1 MENLLTPEQFL
12 VLWNRVYE
20 WTLANVFVIDNA
32 AQLAV
37 IALAFGIAA
46 LLTRRLVPW
55 LNKYKTH
62 VQAGRVVA
70 FGLPL
75 VLPVVWLALQ
85 WLSLSVATT
94 LGWPR
99 ALLSTAATLLAA
111 WIAIRLASQLVK
123 NTVWAKLI
131 AWTAWSIAALS
142 IVGLLDPTIAL
153 LDSAEIVIGTLHI
166 SIYDVVRS
174 TVALA
179 VLLSLALYLTGLL
192 ESRIRTSRELSP
204 TVQVLFAKSLKI
216 VLISL
221 ALLIAIL
228 STGIDLT
235 ALAVLG
241 GAIGLGIGFG
251 FQKIVSNL
259 ISGVILL
266 IDRSI
271 KPGDVISVSG
281 TYGWVTALGG
291 RYVSVVTRDGVEHL
305 IPNELLIS
313 ERVENW
319 THSSNRTR
327 LKLDVGVHH
336 KSNLP
341 EVIAVCE
348 EAARETDRVL
358 KDPAPKCLFI
368 EFGESALKLQLRF
381 WIADAHNGVQN
392 VKSAVLLRIWEKFKL
407 REVEV
412 PYPQRDVHIR
422 SGGEPR
428 KIAAE
433 AAPTSEFR
441 QTRG

>member
-1 MENLLTPEQFL
+1 MENLLTPEGL
-12 VLWNRVYE
+12 LELWNRVYE

-32 AQLAV
+32 AQLVV
-37 IALAFGIAA
+37 IALTYGIAA
-46 LLTRRLVPW
+46 LVTRRFVPW
-55 LNKYKTH
+55 LERYKTH
-62 VQAGRVVA
+62 VYAGRVVA
-70 FGLPL
+70 FCLPL
-75 VLPVVWLALQ
+75 VQPVIWLALQ
-85 WLSLSVATT
+85 WLSISAATA
-94 LGWPR
+94 LGRPR
-99 ALLSTAATLLAA
+99 ALLSTAATLLAV
-111 WIAIRLASQLVK
+111 WIAIRLVSQVVK
-123 NTVWAKLI
+123 NPIWAKVI

-142 IVGLLDPTIAL
+142 IVGLLEPTIVL
-153 LDSAEIVIGTLHI
+153 LDSAAIQIGRLRI
-166 SIYDVVRS
+166 SLYTVVKS

-179 VLLSLALYLTGLL
+179 VLLSLALYVTGLI
-192 ESRIRTSRELSP
+192 ESRIRTSRALSP
-204 TVQVLFAKSLKI
+204 TVQVLFTKSLKI
-216 VLISL
+216 VLVTL
-221 ALLIAIL
+221 AFLIAIV
-228 STGIDLT
+228 SVGIDLT

-251 FQKIVSNL
+251 FQKIISNL

-319 THSSNRTR
+319 THTSNRTR
-327 LKLDVGVHH
+327 LKVDVGVHH

-341 EVIAVCE
+341 EVITMCE

-358 KDPAPKCLFI
+358 KDPDPKCLFI

-392 VKSAVLLRIWEKFKL
+392 VKSAVLLRIWEKFKQQNID
-407 REVEV
+407 V
-412 PYPQRDVHIR
+412 PYPQRDVHVR
-422 SGGEPR
+422 SADELSLSPR
-428 KIAAE
+428 AAV
-433 AAPTSEFR
+433 A
-441 QTRG
+441 Q